1 MSNQN
6 DRIDLFSNPI
16 NNICISLAYKY
27 RHLVAR
33 KGEPLFP
40 PCEDGLTPFVDKT

>member
-1 MSNQN
+1 MYNQN

-33 KGEPLFP
+33 RGIEPLLP
-40 PCEDGLTPFVDKT
+40 P